1 MEKEKSFQQ
10 IVLQKL
16 DIYIQKKEEVETLLY
31 TVDKNKLKIII
42 DLNIRSKITKLL
54 EGNRNKPL

>member
-31 TVDKNKLKIII
+31 TVHKNKLKIII